1 MVATYTT
8 KGGSFAAGSQ
18 RQWSQSRLADTG
30 VLSNFDL
37 SSDGR
42 RILALMPAI
51 RPEDQQTEN
60 HVTFMLNF
68 FDEVRRRVASA
79 GR

>member
-1 MVATYTT
+1 MVANYTIQ
-8 KGGSFAAGSQ
+8 GGKFAVHSP
-18 RQWSQSRLADTG
+18 RPWLETTLADTG

-37 SSDGR
+37 APDGR
-42 RILALMPAI
+42 RFVVLMPSI
-51 RPEDQQTEN
+51 RPEDQQTVN
-60 HVTFMLNF
+60 HATFVLNF